1 VDQTETQPWGPLRPA
16 REPMFNAPWTIVVLC
31 VGLIALYA
39 VQAFALNDARG
50 QPPAA
55 LSLTPA
61 ALAAGHWQT
70 LITSMF
76 LHGGWVHV
84 LTNAVA
90 ALAFGPPVARLFGL
104 GPRGALVFLAFYL
117 TCGVI
122 AGLGFVLADLRDV
135 DPVVGAS
142 GAISG
147 LLGAASR
154 IIQGH
159 GRIGPIL
166 GQTVIGM
173 AIAWA
178 IVNVV
183 LGISGLTPG
192 AMGMPVAWQ
201 AHLAGYAAG
210 VLLIGPFARLAG
222 RGPDDFTQ

>member
-1 VDQTETQPWGPLRPA
+1 
-16 REPMFNAPWTIVVLC
+16 MFNAPWTIVVLC
-31 VGLIALYA
+31 VGLVALYA
-39 VQAFALNDARG
+39 VQTLTVNDAVLG
-50 QPPAA
+50 A
-55 LSLTPA
+55 LALTPA

-70 LITSMF
+70 LLSSLF
-76 LHGGWVHV
+76 LHGSWPHV
-84 LTNAVA
+84 LMNSVA
-90 ALAFGPPVARLFGL
+90 ALAFGPPVARLL
-104 GPRGALVFLAFYL
+104 GVSARGALVFLLFYL

-122 AGLGFVLADLRDV
+122 AGLGFVLADLHDV
-135 DPVVGAS
+135 QPVVGAS

-154 IIQGH
+154 IIEGR
-159 GRIGPIL
+159 GRIGRIL

-178 IVNVV
+178 VVNVV
-183 LGISGLTPG
+183 LGVSGLTPG

-222 RGPDDFTQ
+222 RGPEYFSQ

>member
-1 VDQTETQPWGPLRPA
+1 
-16 REPMFNAPWTIVVLC
+16 
-31 VGLIALYA
+31 
-39 VQAFALNDARG
+39 
-50 QPPAA
+50 
-55 LSLTPA
+55 
-61 ALAAGHWQT
+61 
-70 LITSMF
+70 
-76 LHGGWVHV
+76 
-84 LTNAVA
+84 
-90 ALAFGPPVARLFGL
+90 LAFGPPVARLLGL
-104 GPRGALVFLAFYL
+104 GPRGALVFLLFYL
-117 TCGVI
+117 ACGVI
-122 AGLGFVLADLRDV
+122 AGLGFVLADPHDV
-135 DPVVGAS
+135 SPVVGAS

-154 IIQGH
+154 IIQGR

-183 LGISGLTPG
+183 LGVSGLTPG

-222 RGPDDFTQ
+222 RGANDFTD